1 MNNHTHYLASTASG
15 WARLP
20 DIYDAIIDA
29 AKRTGLVS
37 NDSPF
42 EFYVYACG
50 DSARIDGPWGNL
62 RWDKDEEPP
71 VLVRRG
77 KIVREENP
85 GGALWEDMS
94 TQEQT
99 DKYGFDGYGDPNLP
113 SYYRWRITEIE
124 ELEEEVPPIT
134 I

>member
-1 MNNHTHYLASTASG
+1 MTLVHPQPTTKSNRRNTMNNHTHYLASTASG

-29 AKRTGLVS
+29 AKRTGLV
-37 NDSPF
+37 NNGSPF
-42 EFYVYACG
+42 EFCVY
-50 DSARIDGPWGNL
+50 
-62 RWDKDEEPP
+62 
-71 VLVRRG
+71 LVRRG
-77 KIVREENP
+77 KIVREEDP

-94 TQEQT
+94 TQEQI